1 MRQNIPV
8 LILLPFLSAVILLSV
23 FMNRQ
28 LLLKKQNDEQKQH
41 EFEEPAFDKRRNE
54 YMFNMVKDPVTGR
67 IPDGIIEKSFQQALQ
82 APERNSVLRTEDNNT
97 YLQAGAINAGGRT
110 RTIMYDKRF
119 NGSSNRVI
127 LAGSVSGGIF
137 RSTDGGI
144 NWTNVTKP
152 NEIHNV
158 HWIVQDTGSVARMD
172 TWYAGGGEHW
182 GNTASENGAT
192 FMSDALYKST
202 DNGATWTK
210 LPQAFTTG
218 ATTATGPFFLER
230 FDHPFDYVHKIAI
243 NPVNGHIYVGCHR
256 RLLRSTDGGL
266 TWVVVFVGAV
276 AGFADG
282 GTVDVVI
289 SSTGRVIIA
298 VNGGNEDPAIRGVWS
313 SATGNVSSFT
323 RLAGGT
329 VLGVDSVDGWRG
341 NSYDSRTIN
350 GQPNPVPKRI
360 VLALAPSNNNI
371 LYVMYEN
378 GAASGNDVDLF
389 QANLSNNTWVN
400 RSINV
405 PDFGG
410 SVGTFSTQEGYDM
423 FVAVKPDNPNV
434 VILGGVNLFRSTDG
448 FSSTTNTA
456 WIGGY
461 ANANPNSANFLYLNH
476 HPDQHTVA
484 FRPDN
489 PSEMIS
495 AHDGGLSLTTNI
507 LATTV
512 AYTMVPN
519 YQTFQ
524 YYYVAI
530 DPGTGRNNFAGGL
543 QDNGTWLRDRVGI
556 LGTAVNDSNKHRFIF
571 PALSGDGGAVGL
583 AANSGS
589 QQFLY
594 GSSQLGT
601 IKRINLPN
609 INSGVSIIPD
619 LVTVNPFGGGGYGE
633 FVTNFKLN
641 PSNTSDLYY
650 INFNRLFRTT
660 NAATVTSSTWTELT
674 GVSSTVDATNNPNNG
689 RYVRSLAF
697 SWGPYQPSHV
707 MYIGT
712 TDGKI
717 LRLDDPRNALAAQ
730 TPVDISIPGLP
741 LGANIQDIAVN
752 PNNDHEIMAVISN
765 YEFTNTSN
773 QLENMRSVWW
783 TNNAKSATPTWVNA
797 EGNTITAASVRSCA
811 IVVKKDASNNP
822 VTEYYIGT
830 SVGLFSVVDNTPATP
845 PVFTTWFRE
854 GGTTLNL
861 PIVQSL
867 AYRPVDNVLLVG
879 THGNGMYFTYLGTPN
894 YTPNQPTGINDPIL
908 NDKNFISK
916 IYPTAGSS
924 RVDYQTGNRYA
935 VKSISIQLLNVNGQ
949 IVYKNAGAYQNG
961 SVDISKLA
969 KGVYILSIISDDR
982 KYKYLQKIIK
992 Q

>member
-8 LILLPFLSAVILLSV
+8 LILLPFLSAIILFSV

-28 LLLKKQNDEQKQH
+28 TLSKQQNTVDWKQSQ
-41 EFEEPAFDKRRNE
+41 FEEPAFDKRRNE
-54 YMFNMVKDPVTGR
+54 YMYNMVKDPVTGR
-67 IPDGIIEKSFQQALQ
+67 IPDGIIEKSYQQALQ

-97 YLQAGAINAGGRT
+97 YFQGGALNAGGRS

-137 RSTDGGI
+137 RSTDGGSS
-144 NWTNVTKP
+144 WANVTKP

-182 GNTASENGAT
+182 GNTATENGAT
-192 FMSDALYKST
+192 FMSDALYKSI

-218 ATTATGPFFLER
+218 AATASGPFLLER
-230 FDHPFDYVHKIAI
+230 FDHPFDFVHKIAI
-243 NPVNGHIYVGCHR
+243 NPLNGHIYVGCHR
-256 RLLRSTDGGL
+256 RLLRSTDGGQ
-266 TWVVVFVGAV
+266 TWIVVFVGAV

-282 GTVDVVI
+282 GTFDVVV
-289 SSTGRVIIA
+289 SSTGRVIVAI
-298 VNGGNEDPAIRGVWS
+298 NGGNEDPAIRGVWS
-313 SATGNVSSFT
+313 SPTGNVSSYT
-323 RLAGGT
+323 RLAGGS

-341 NSYDSRTIN
+341 NSYDSRTLN

-360 VLALAPSNNNI
+360 LLALAPSNNNI
-371 LYVMYEN
+371 MYVLYEN
-378 GAASGNDVDLF
+378 GAPAGIDVDFYKVDLTT
-389 QANLSNNTWVN
+389 NTWIN
-400 RSINV
+400 RSANM
-405 PDFGG
+405 PDFPGG
-410 SVGTFSTQEGYDM
+410 ITNVDPFLTQGGYDM
-423 FVAVKPDNPNV
+423 HIAVKPNNPDF

-448 FSSTTNTA
+448 FATTTNTS

-461 ANANPNSANFLYLNH
+461 GNQNASPFLYPNH
-476 HPDQHTVA
+476 HPDQHCIA

-495 AHDGGLSLTTNI
+495 AHDGGLSLTTDI
-507 LATTV
+507 LAGTV
-512 AYTMVPN
+512 VYSMVPN
-519 YQTFQ
+519 FQTFQ

-530 DPGTGRNNFAGGL
+530 DPGAGRNNFAGGL

-583 AANSGS
+583 AANNVG
-589 QQFLY
+589 QQYLY

-601 IKRINLPN
+601 IRRVSLPN
-609 INSGVSIIPD
+609 ISTGTLIRPASALLTATP
-619 LVTVNPFGGGGYGE
+619 GGGANEFGE

-641 PSNTSDLYY
+641 PSNTNDLFY

-660 NAATVTSSTWTELT
+660 DAPTVDPNTWTELT
-674 GVSSTVDATNNPNNG
+674 GVSSAVEPANNANTG
-689 RYVRSLAF
+689 IYIRSLAF
-697 SWGPYQPSHV
+697 SWGPYQASHV

-712 TDGKI
+712 TDGRVF
-717 LRLDDPRNALAAQ
+717 RLDDPRNAAASQ
-730 TPVDISIPGLP
+730 TPVNLAIPAP
-741 LGANIQDIAVN
+741 FGANIQDIAVN
-752 PNNDHEIMAVISN
+752 PNNDNEIMAVVSN
-765 YEFTNTSN
+765 YEISN
-773 QLENMRSVWW
+773 ANVTSVWW

-797 EGNTITAASVRSCA
+797 EGNMITAASVRSCA
-811 IVVKKDASNNP
+811 IVVKKDAGNNP

-879 THGNGMYFTYLGTPN
+879 THGNGMYFAYLGTPN
-894 YTPNQPTGINDPIL
+894 YTPNQATGINDPIL

-916 IYPTAGSS
+916 IYPTVSSS
-924 RVDYQTGNRYA
+924 RVDYQTGNRYS
-935 VKSISIQLLNVNGQ
+935 VKSISIQLLNANGQ

-969 KGVYILSIISDDR
+969 KGVYVLSIISDDR

>member
-8 LILLPFLSAVILLSV
+8 LILLPFLSAIILFSV

-28 LLLKKQNDEQKQH
+28 TLSKQQNTVDWKQSQ
-41 EFEEPAFDKRRNE
+41 FEEPAFDKRRNE
-54 YMFNMVKDPVTGR
+54 YMYNMVKDPVTGR
-67 IPDGIIEKSFQQALQ
+67 IPDGIIEKSYQQALQ

-97 YLQAGAINAGGRT
+97 YFQGGALNAGGRS

-137 RSTDGGI
+137 RSTDGG
-144 NWTNVTKP
+144 NSWTNVTKP

-182 GNTASENGAT
+182 GNTATENGAT
-192 FMSDALYKST
+192 FMSDALYKSI

-218 ATTATGPFFLER
+218 AATASGPFLLER
-230 FDHPFDYVHKIAI
+230 FDHPFDFVHKIAI
-243 NPVNGHIYVGCHR
+243 NPLNGHIYVGCHR
-256 RLLRSTDGGL
+256 RLLRSTDGGQ
-266 TWVVVFVGAV
+266 TWIVVFVGAV

-282 GTVDVVI
+282 GTFDVVV
-289 SSTGRVIIA
+289 SSTGRVIVAI
-298 VNGGNEDPAIRGVWS
+298 NGGNEDPAIRGVWS
-313 SATGNVSSFT
+313 SPTGNVSSFT
-323 RLAGGT
+323 RLAGGS

-341 NSYDSRTIN
+341 NSYDSRTLN

-360 VLALAPSNNNI
+360 LLALAPSDNNI
-371 LYVMYEN
+371 MYVMYEN
-378 GAASGNDVDLF
+378 GAAFGNDADLYHV
-389 QANLSNNTWVN
+389 NLTTNTWTN

-410 SVGTFSTQEGYDM
+410 TVGTFSTQEGYDM
-423 FVAVKPDNPNV
+423 FVAVKPDNPNF

-448 FSSTTNTA
+448 FSTTSNTT

-461 ANANPNSANFLYLNH
+461 ADANPNTNNFLYVNH
-476 HPDQHTVA
+476 HPDQHSVA
-484 FRPDN
+484 FRSDN
-489 PSEMIS
+489 PNEMIS

-507 LATTV
+507 LAATV

-530 DPGTGRNNFAGGL
+530 DPGTGRNNFAGGM

-583 AANSGS
+583 AANNAG
-589 QQFLY
+589 QQYLY

-601 IKRINLPN
+601 IRRISLPT
-609 INSGVSIIPD
+609 INVGTSIRPAG
-619 LVTVNPFGGGGYGE
+619 LTSTPGGGANEFGE

-641 PSNTSDLYY
+641 PSNTNDLYY

-660 NAATVTSSTWTELT
+660 DAPTVDPNTWTELT
-674 GVSSTVDATNNPNNG
+674 GVSSAVEPANNANTG
-689 RYVRSLAF
+689 IYIRSLAF
-697 SWGPYQPSHV
+697 SWGTYQASHV

-712 TDGKI
+712 TDGRVF
-717 LRLDDPRNALAAQ
+717 RLDDPRNAAASQ
-730 TPVDISIPGLP
+730 TPVNLAIPAP
-741 LGANIQDIAVN
+741 FGANIQDIAVN
-752 PNNDHEIMAVISN
+752 PNNDNEIMAVVSN
-765 YEFTNTSN
+765 YEISN
-773 QLENMRSVWW
+773 ANVTSVWW

-797 EGNTITAASVRSCA
+797 EGNMITAASVRSCA
-811 IVVKKDASNNP
+811 IVVKKDAGNNP

-854 GGTTLNL
+854 VGTTLNL

-879 THGNGMYFTYLGTPN
+879 THGNGMYFAYLGTPN
-894 YTPNQPTGINDPIL
+894 YTPNQATGINDPIL

-916 IYPTAGSS
+916 IYPTVSSS
-924 RVDYQTGNRYA
+924 RVDYQTGNRYTI
-935 VKSISIQLLNVNGQ
+935 KTISIQLLNANGQ

-969 KGVYILSIISDDR
+969 KGVYVLSIISDDR